1 MYLTKLQRI
10 ERDASMKVE
19 NIPIDRIRDNPFQP
33 RKKYPREGIKRL
45 AISITKQGL
54 LNPISL
60 VKIDDHYVIV
70 GGHRRLRA
78 FQYLKRKEVPAIIR
92 RQSTEAD
99 LALNLAIENAMRQDF
114 APAEK
119 ANAIF
124 NVVNA
129 RIPNVKNDIFRAMM
143 LFNQIK
149 LMKRRGSAGSDF
161 IGKYEFED
169 KDIVI
174 CNQLLIMMDL
184 SVNTAITFLRMLD
197 LPADIQ
203 RKIISAD
210 NGFEEDLTKKGYISV
225 RMAYEITRVK
235 DQRLRRVLYKK
246 IVKEGITY
254 VNMKFVIDKL
264 LEEGTTGFSK
274 MGTSRKRDDV
284 DYKLRWLTAKNFEHA
299 SLVWNWRAH
308 KLPLASRSLDETC
321 FVASLERL
329 KKSSMFLV
337 DATNKIL
344 EQTDD
349 RKKIELVNKN
359 LTVTVRPG
367 CGGQKFRFGFPGKYG
382 EDLGLNTGDEIELKI
397 VAIRRRGRI

>member
-1 MYLTKLQRI
+1 MYLTKQQRI
-10 ERDASMKVE
+10 ERDASMKVD

-78 FQYLKRKEVPAIIR
+78 FQYLKRKEIPAIIR
-92 RQSTEAD
+92 RQSTDAD
-99 LALNLAIENAMRQDF
+99 LALDLAIENAMRQDF

-119 ANAIF
+119 AKAIF
-124 NVVNA
+124 NVMNA
-129 RIPNVKNDIFRAMM
+129 RIPNVKNDIFRTMM
-143 LFNQIK
+143 LLNQVK
-149 LMKRRGSAGSDF
+149 LMKRRGSIGSDF

-169 KDIVI
+169 KDVFI
-174 CNQLLIMMDL
+174 CKQLLVMMDL

-225 RMAYEITRVK
+225 RMAYEITRIK
-235 DQRLRRVLYKK
+235 DQQLRRVLYKK

-264 LEEGTTGFSK
+264 LEEGTTSFSK

-284 DYKLRWLTAKNFEHA
+284 DYKLRWITEENFEHA
-299 SLVWNWRAH
+299 SLVWNWRQH
-308 KLPLASRSLDETC
+308 KLPLATRTLDETC
-321 FVASLERL
+321 FIASLERL
-329 KKSSMFLV
+329 KKSSMYLV

-344 EQTDD
+344 EKTDD
-349 RKKIELVNKN
+349 RKKIELMNKN

-367 CGGQKFRFGFPGKYG
+367 VGGQKFRFGFPGKYG
-382 EDLGLNTGDEIELKI
+382 EDLGLNTGDEIELKM
-397 VAIRRRGRI
+397 VAIRRRSSK